1 VKGKLRKRK
10 ESEPLL
16 LSHRQRYHLEES
28 HIMPHD
34 GIEMQLQKRM
44 FGCMKDDRAMPAE
57 QKITAAWLPQV
68 RRNIA
73 SAAELR

>member
-1 VKGKLRKRK
+1 
-10 ESEPLL
+10 
-16 LSHRQRYHLEES
+16 
-28 HIMPHD
+28 MPHD